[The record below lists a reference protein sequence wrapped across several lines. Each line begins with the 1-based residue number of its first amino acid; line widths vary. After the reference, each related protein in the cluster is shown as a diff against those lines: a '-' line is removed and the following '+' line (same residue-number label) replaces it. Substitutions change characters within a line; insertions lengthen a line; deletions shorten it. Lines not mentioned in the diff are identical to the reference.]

1 MSMKEAF
8 ETFFEEMTQNNLKK
22 KGMPPKAP
30 CNEEKFPTGLFL
42 LETLDDEGYAQ
53 WKPKLQ
59 ENPVSFEIVEK
70 ELGFTIHPQIKDYL
84 STYWFLALDGRLQ
97 TSREKVILRLNG
109 LNPYIDLNELIK
121 SAFNNEETHYMSDH
135 KYFLIGTYCMID
147 GNDSYLVQVNND
159 TGEVTA
165 VDVKDKISIKLAD
178 SIEELLKNMKGKW
191 LINS

>member
-1 MSMKEAF
+1 M
-8 ETFFEEMTQNNLKK
+8 
-22 KGMPPKAP
+22 
-30 CNEEKFPTGLFL
+30 
-42 LETLDDEGYAQ
+42 
-53 WKPKLQ
+53 
-59 ENPVSFEIVEK
+59 
-70 ELGFTIHPQIKDYL
+70 
-84 STYWFLALDGRLQ
+84 
-97 TSREKVILRLNG
+97 NG

-121 SAFNNEETHYMSDH
+121 SAFDNEETHYMSDH